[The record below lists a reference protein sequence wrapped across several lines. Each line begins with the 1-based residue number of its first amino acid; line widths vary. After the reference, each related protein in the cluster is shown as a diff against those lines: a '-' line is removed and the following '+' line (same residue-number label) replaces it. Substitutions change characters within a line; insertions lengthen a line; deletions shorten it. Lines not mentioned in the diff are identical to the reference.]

1 MIGGRGRWRSL
12 LGRVGGLSVPW
23 LIVLV
28 TLRVYSG
35 QEDGGMWCMER
46 RRDGFRDRP
55 VGDHLLAM
63 QGPRSLDT
71 NSKGTLVRSIE
82 GSTGSGP
89 LLVTS
94 FLEALLEGVKIHGCS
109 K

>member
-1 MIGGRGRWRSL
+1 MIGDRGRWRSL
-12 LGRVGGLSVPW
+12 LGRVGGLSVRWP
-23 LIVLV
+23 IVLV
-28 TLRVYSG
+28 TLRVCSG
-35 QEDGGMWCMER
+35 QGDGAMWCMER
-46 RRDGFRDRP
+46 RRDGFRDRR

-63 QGPRSLDT
+63 QGPRGLDT
-71 NSKGTLVRSIE
+71 DSKGNLVRSLG

-94 FLEALLEGVKIHGCS
+94 LLEALEGVNIRGCC